1 MTCSS
6 LVVYKLSSHFNLE
19 INPQALAFC
28 GIASLAVNF
37 SAIKM
42 SSYLSPSHY
51 ILLAGLILLASSVA
65 TYYNQYL
72 IHHHTAVP
80 KATPSPITMADTI
93 PADEAEAPDTLDNA
107 EIIENAE
114 PAEDIELTENIEP
127 TDDVEQ
133 VEDIEH
139 TEALEA
145 IPDDTENTVN
155 DVADNTD
162 NIIEEI
168 SEADTEAEESSEE
181 PAEDIAE
188 SVEEDIEETISETSE
203 EKETDVL
210 NNVSEDIADTNDTV
224 EIVNVIADTDDIA
237 ETADVDTDDIIETVT
252 DVADADDTVETANV
266 VADTAEAVD
275 DTTEITDDV
284 SEADETVET
293 TEVIETT
300 ETIEAIEAIEA
311 IETIEENKT
320 DVRII
325 PSPEVIAE
333 IASKDNM
340 DDLLD
345 FAYEQNLAES
355 HDTALYAYKEALE
368 RYSEDS
374 YAPFIAIEMIN
385 ICKSI
390 GAYAEAIDGYK
401 NAMLLPSVKDNPQMQ
416 KEFKNGIIYIEC
428 IIEILGDKNM
438 PDTPLGNI
446 PPQIMKEIELI
457 FAIRKTK

>member
-1 MTCSS
+1 MEFILITIGIMTCSS

-51 ILLAGLILLASSVA
+51 ILLAGLILLASSAA

-80 KATPSPITMADTI
+80 KATPSPIIMADTI

-114 PAEDIELTENIEP
+114 PAEDIELTENIEH

-139 TEALEA
+139 TEALET

-162 NIIEEI
+162 NIIEET

-188 SVEEDIEETISETSE
+188 SVEEDIEETISETPE

-224 EIVNVIADTDDIA
+224 EIVNVTS
-237 ETADVDTDDIIETVT
+237 
-252 DVADADDTVETANV
+252 
-266 VADTAEAVD
+266 DTAEAVD

-284 SEADETVET
+284 IDTIEITDDVSAADETVET

-300 ETIEAIEAIEA
+300 ETIEAIE
-311 IETIEENKT
+311 TIEENKT
-320 DVRII
+320 YVHII

-333 IASKDNM
+333 VASKNNM

-345 FAYEQNLAES
+345 FAYEQNLAEN

>member
-51 ILLAGLILLASSVA
+51 ILLAGLILLASSAA

-80 KATPSPITMADTI
+80 KATPSPIIMADTI

-114 PAEDIELTENIEP
+114 PAEDIELTENIEH

-139 TEALEA
+139 TEALET

-155 DVADNTD
+155 DVSDNTD
-162 NIIEEI
+162 NMIEET

-188 SVEEDIEETISETSE
+188 SVEEDIEETISETPE

-210 NNVSEDIADTNDTV
+210 NNVSEDIADTNETV
-224 EIVNVIADTDDIA
+224 EIVNVTS
-237 ETADVDTDDIIETVT
+237 
-252 DVADADDTVETANV
+252 
-266 VADTAEAVD
+266 DTAEAVD

-284 SEADETVET
+284 IDTIEITDDVSAADETIET

-300 ETIEAIEAIEA
+300 ETIEAIE
-311 IETIEENKT
+311 TIEENKT
-320 DVRII
+320 YVRII

-333 IASKDNM
+333 VASKNNM

-345 FAYEQNLAES
+345 FAYEQNLAEN

>member
-1 MTCSS
+1 MEFILITIGIMTCSS

-51 ILLAGLILLASSVA
+51 ILLAGLILLASSAA

-80 KATPSPITMADTI
+80 KATPSPIIMADTI

-114 PAEDIELTENIEP
+114 PAEDIELTENIEH

-139 TEALEA
+139 TEALET

-162 NIIEEI
+162 NIIEET

-188 SVEEDIEETISETSE
+188 SVEEDIEETISETPE
-203 EKETDVL
+203 EKETNVL

-224 EIVNVIADTDDIA
+224 EIVNVTS
-237 ETADVDTDDIIETVT
+237 
-252 DVADADDTVETANV
+252 
-266 VADTAEAVD
+266 DTAEAVD

-300 ETIEAIEAIEA
+300 ETIEAIE
-311 IETIEENKT
+311 TIEENKT

-333 IASKDNM
+333 VASKNNM

-345 FAYEQNLAES
+345 FAYEQNLAEN

>member
-51 ILLAGLILLASSVA
+51 ILLAGLILLASSAA

-80 KATPSPITMADTI
+80 KATPSPIIMADTI

-114 PAEDIELTENIEP
+114 PAEDIEFTENIEH

-139 TEALEA
+139 TEALET

-162 NIIEEI
+162 NIIEET

-181 PAEDIAE
+181 AAEDIAE
-188 SVEEDIEETISETSE
+188 SVEEDIEETISETPE
-203 EKETDVL
+203 EKETNVL

-224 EIVNVIADTDDIA
+224 EIVNVTS
-237 ETADVDTDDIIETVT
+237 
-252 DVADADDTVETANV
+252 
-266 VADTAEAVD
+266 DTAEAVD

-284 SEADETVET
+284 INTIEITDDVSAADETVET

-300 ETIEAIEAIEA
+300 ETIEAIE
-311 IETIEENKT
+311 TIEENKT
-320 DVRII
+320 YVRII

-333 IASKDNM
+333 VASKNNM

-345 FAYEQNLAES
+345 FAYEQNLAEN

>member
-51 ILLAGLILLASSVA
+51 ILLAGLILLASSAA

-80 KATPSPITMADTI
+80 KATPSPIIMADTI

-114 PAEDIELTENIEP
+114 PAEDIELTENIEH

-139 TEALEA
+139 TEALET

-162 NIIEEI
+162 NIIEET

-188 SVEEDIEETISETSE
+188 SVEEDIEETISETPE

-224 EIVNVIADTDDIA
+224 EIVNVTS
-237 ETADVDTDDIIETVT
+237 
-252 DVADADDTVETANV
+252 
-266 VADTAEAVD
+266 DTAEAVD

-284 SEADETVET
+284 IDTIDITDDVSEADETAET

-300 ETIEAIEAIEA
+300 ETIEAIE
-311 IETIEENKT
+311 TIEENKT
-320 DVRII
+320 YVHII

-333 IASKDNM
+333 VASKNNM

-345 FAYEQNLAES
+345 FAYEQNLAEN

>member
-51 ILLAGLILLASSVA
+51 ILLAGLILLASSAA

-80 KATPSPITMADTI
+80 KATPSPIIMADTI

-114 PAEDIELTENIEP
+114 PAEDIELTENIEH

-139 TEALEA
+139 TEALET

-162 NIIEEI
+162 NIIEET

-188 SVEEDIEETISETSE
+188 SVEEDIEETISETPE

-210 NNVSEDIADTNDTV
+210 NNVSEDIDDTNDTV
-224 EIVNVIADTDDIA
+224 EIVNVTS
-237 ETADVDTDDIIETVT
+237 
-252 DVADADDTVETANV
+252 
-266 VADTAEAVD
+266 DTAEAVD
-275 DTTEITDDV
+275 DTTKITDDVIDTIEITDDV
-284 SEADETVET
+284 SAADETVET

-300 ETIEAIEAIEA
+300 ETIEAIE
-311 IETIEENKT
+311 TIEENKT
-320 DVRII
+320 YVRII

-333 IASKDNM
+333 VASKNNM

-345 FAYEQNLAES
+345 FAYEQNLAEN

>member
-80 KATPSPITMADTI
+80 KATPSPIIMADTI

-114 PAEDIELTENIEP
+114 PAEDIELTENIEH

-139 TEALEA
+139 TEALET

-162 NIIEEI
+162 NMIEET

-188 SVEEDIEETISETSE
+188 SVEEDIEETISETPE

-224 EIVNVIADTDDIA
+224 EIVNVTS
-237 ETADVDTDDIIETVT
+237 
-252 DVADADDTVETANV
+252 
-266 VADTAEAVD
+266 DTAEAVD

-284 SEADETVET
+284 IDTIEITDDVSAADETVET

-300 ETIEAIEAIEA
+300 ETIEAIEAIE
-311 IETIEENKT
+311 TIEENKT
-320 DVRII
+320 YVRIV

-333 IASKDNM
+333 VASKNNM

-345 FAYEQNLAES
+345 FAYEQNLAEN

-390 GAYAEAIDGYK
+390 GAYAEAIGGYK

>member
-51 ILLAGLILLASSVA
+51 ILLAGLILLASSAA

-80 KATPSPITMADTI
+80 KATPSPIIMADTI

-114 PAEDIELTENIEP
+114 PAEDIELTENIEH

-139 TEALEA
+139 TEALET

-162 NIIEEI
+162 NIIEET

-188 SVEEDIEETISETSE
+188 SVEEDIEETISETPE

-210 NNVSEDIADTNDTV
+210 NNVSEYIADTNDTV
-224 EIVNVIADTDDIA
+224 EIVNVTS
-237 ETADVDTDDIIETVT
+237 
-252 DVADADDTVETANV
+252 
-266 VADTAEAVD
+266 DTAEAVD

-300 ETIEAIEAIEA
+300 ETIEAIE
-311 IETIEENKT
+311 TIEENKT

-333 IASKDNM
+333 VASKNNM

-345 FAYEQNLAES
+345 FAYEQNLAEN

>member
-51 ILLAGLILLASSVA
+51 ILLAGLILLASSAA

-80 KATPSPITMADTI
+80 KATPSPIIMADTI

-114 PAEDIELTENIEP
+114 PAEDIELTENIEH

-139 TEALEA
+139 TEALET

-162 NIIEEI
+162 NIIEET

-188 SVEEDIEETISETSE
+188 SVEEDIEETISETPE

-210 NNVSEDIADTNDTV
+210 NNVSEDIDDTNDTV
-224 EIVNVIADTDDIA
+224 EIVNVTS
-237 ETADVDTDDIIETVT
+237 
-252 DVADADDTVETANV
+252 
-266 VADTAEAVD
+266 DTAEAVD

-284 SEADETVET
+284 IDTIEITDDVSAADETVET

-300 ETIEAIEAIEA
+300 ETIEAIETIE
-311 IETIEENKT
+311 ENKDDTKDEEESKTREESLNKTIEENKT
-320 DVRII
+320 YVRII

-333 IASKDNM
+333 VASKNNM

-345 FAYEQNLAES
+345 FAYEQNLAEN

>member
-42 SSYLSPSHY
+42 SSYLSLSHY
-51 ILLAGLILLASSVA
+51 ILLAGLILLASSAA

-80 KATPSPITMADTI
+80 KATPSPIIMADTI

-114 PAEDIELTENIEP
+114 PAEDIELTENIEH

-133 VEDIEH
+133 VEDMEH
-139 TEALEA
+139 TEALET

-162 NIIEEI
+162 NIIEET

-181 PAEDIAE
+181 AAEDIAE
-188 SVEEDIEETISETSE
+188 SVEEDIEETISETPE
-203 EKETDVL
+203 EKETNVL

-224 EIVNVIADTDDIA
+224 EIVNVTS
-237 ETADVDTDDIIETVT
+237 
-252 DVADADDTVETANV
+252 
-266 VADTAEAVD
+266 DTAEAVD

-284 SEADETVET
+284 IDTIEITDDVSAADETVET

-300 ETIEAIEAIEA
+300 ETIEAIE
-311 IETIEENKT
+311 TIEENKT
-320 DVRII
+320 YVRII

-333 IASKDNM
+333 VASKNNM

-345 FAYEQNLAES
+345 FAYEQNLAEN

>member
-51 ILLAGLILLASSVA
+51 ILLAGLILLASSAA

-80 KATPSPITMADTI
+80 KATPSPIIMADTI

-114 PAEDIELTENIEP
+114 PAEDIELTENIEH

-139 TEALEA
+139 TEALET

-162 NIIEEI
+162 NIIEET

-188 SVEEDIEETISETSE
+188 SVEEDIEETISETPE

-224 EIVNVIADTDDIA
+224 EIVNVTS
-237 ETADVDTDDIIETVT
+237 
-252 DVADADDTVETANV
+252 
-266 VADTAEAVD
+266 DTAEAVD

-284 SEADETVET
+284 IDTIDITDDVSEADETAET

-300 ETIEAIEAIEA
+300 EAIEA

-320 DVRII
+320 YVHII

-333 IASKDNM
+333 VASKNNM

-345 FAYEQNLAES
+345 FAYEQNLAEN

>member
-1 MTCSS
+1 MEFMLITIGIMTCSS

-51 ILLAGLILLASSVA
+51 ILLAGLILLASSAA

-80 KATPSPITMADTI
+80 KATPSPIIMADTI

-210 NNVSEDIADTNDTV
+210 NNVSEDIADTNETV

-237 ETADVDTDDIIETVT
+237 ETA
-252 DVADADDTVETANV
+252 
-266 VADTAEAVD
+266 EAVD

-284 SEADETVET
+284 IDTIEITDDVSAADETVET

-300 ETIEAIEAIEA
+300 ETIESIEAIEA

>member
-51 ILLAGLILLASSVA
+51 ILLAGLILLASSAA

-80 KATPSPITMADTI
+80 KATPSPIIMADTI

-114 PAEDIELTENIEP
+114 PAEDIELTENIEH

-139 TEALEA
+139 TEALET

-162 NIIEEI
+162 NMIEET

-181 PAEDIAE
+181 AAEDIAE
-188 SVEEDIEETISETSE
+188 SVEEDIEETISETPE

-224 EIVNVIADTDDIA
+224 EIVNVTS
-237 ETADVDTDDIIETVT
+237 
-252 DVADADDTVETANV
+252 
-266 VADTAEAVD
+266 DTAEAVD

-284 SEADETVET
+284 IDTIEITDDVSAADETVET

-300 ETIEAIEAIEA
+300 ETIEAIEAIE
-311 IETIEENKT
+311 TIEENKT
-320 DVRII
+320 YVRII

-333 IASKDNM
+333 VASKNNM

-345 FAYEQNLAES
+345 FAYEQNLAEN

>member
-1 MTCSS
+1 MEFMLITIGIMTCSS

-51 ILLAGLILLASSVA
+51 ILLAGLILLASSAA

-80 KATPSPITMADTI
+80 KATPSPIIMADTI

-114 PAEDIELTENIEP
+114 PAEDIELTENIEH

-139 TEALEA
+139 TEALET

-162 NIIEEI
+162 NIIEET

-188 SVEEDIEETISETSE
+188 SVEEDIEETISETPE
-203 EKETDVL
+203 EKETNVL

-224 EIVNVIADTDDIA
+224 EIVNVTS
-237 ETADVDTDDIIETVT
+237 
-252 DVADADDTVETANV
+252 
-266 VADTAEAVD
+266 DTAEAVD

-284 SEADETVET
+284 IDTIEITDDVSAANETVET

-300 ETIEAIEAIEA
+300 ETIEAIE
-311 IETIEENKT
+311 TIEENKT
-320 DVRII
+320 YVHII

-333 IASKDNM
+333 VASKNNM

-345 FAYEQNLAES
+345 FAYEQNLAEN

>member
-51 ILLAGLILLASSVA
+51 ILLAGLILLASSAA

-80 KATPSPITMADTI
+80 KATPSPIIMADTI

-114 PAEDIELTENIEP
+114 PAEDIELTENIEH

-139 TEALEA
+139 TEALET

-162 NIIEEI
+162 NIIEET

-188 SVEEDIEETISETSE
+188 SVEEDIEETISETPE

-224 EIVNVIADTDDIA
+224 EIVNVTS
-237 ETADVDTDDIIETVT
+237 
-252 DVADADDTVETANV
+252 
-266 VADTAEAVD
+266 DTAEAVD

-284 SEADETVET
+284 IDTIEITDDVSAADETVET

-300 ETIEAIEAIEA
+300 ETIEAIE
-311 IETIEENKT
+311 TIEENKT
-320 DVRII
+320 YVRII

-333 IASKDNM
+333 VASKNNM

-345 FAYEQNLAES
+345 FAYEQNLAEN

>member
-51 ILLAGLILLASSVA
+51 ILLAGLILLASSAA

-80 KATPSPITMADTI
+80 KATPSPIIMADTI

-210 NNVSEDIADTNDTV
+210 NNVSEDIADTSETA

-237 ETADVDTDDIIETVT
+237 ETA
-252 DVADADDTVETANV
+252 
-266 VADTAEAVD
+266 EAVD
-275 DTTEITDDV
+275 DTTEITDDVIDTIEITDDV

-300 ETIEAIEAIEA
+300 ETIE
-311 IETIEENKT
+311 TIEENKT

-333 IASKDNM
+333 VASKNNM

-345 FAYEQNLAES
+345 FAYEQNLAEN
-355 HDTALYAYKEALE
+355 HDIALYAYKEALE

>member
-51 ILLAGLILLASSVA
+51 ILLAGLILLASSAA

-80 KATPSPITMADTI
+80 KATPSPIIMADTI

-114 PAEDIELTENIEP
+114 PAEDIELTENIEH

-139 TEALEA
+139 TEALET

-162 NIIEEI
+162 NIIEET

-188 SVEEDIEETISETSE
+188 SVEEDIEETISETPE
-203 EKETDVL
+203 EKETNVL

-224 EIVNVIADTDDIA
+224 EIVNVTS
-237 ETADVDTDDIIETVT
+237 
-252 DVADADDTVETANV
+252 
-266 VADTAEAVD
+266 DTAEAVD

-284 SEADETVET
+284 IDTIEITDDVSAADETVET

-300 ETIEAIEAIEA
+300 ETIEAIE
-311 IETIEENKT
+311 TIEENKT
-320 DVRII
+320 YVHII

-333 IASKDNM
+333 VASKNNM

-345 FAYEQNLAES
+345 FAYEQNLAEN

>member
-51 ILLAGLILLASSVA
+51 ILLAGLILLASSAA

-80 KATPSPITMADTI
+80 KATPSPIIMADTI

-114 PAEDIELTENIEP
+114 PAEDIELTENIEH

-139 TEALEA
+139 TEALET

-162 NIIEEI
+162 NMIEET

-188 SVEEDIEETISETSE
+188 SVEEDIEETISETPE

-224 EIVNVIADTDDIA
+224 EIVNVTS
-237 ETADVDTDDIIETVT
+237 
-252 DVADADDTVETANV
+252 
-266 VADTAEAVD
+266 DTAEAVD

-300 ETIEAIEAIEA
+300 ETIEAIEAIE
-311 IETIEENKT
+311 TIEENKT
-320 DVRII
+320 YVRII

-333 IASKDNM
+333 VASKNNM

-345 FAYEQNLAES
+345 FAYEQNLAEN

>member
-1 MTCSS
+1 MEFMLITIGIMTCSS

-51 ILLAGLILLASSVA
+51 ILLAGLILLASSAA

-80 KATPSPITMADTI
+80 KATPSPIIMADTI

-114 PAEDIELTENIEP
+114 PAEDIELTENIEH

-139 TEALEA
+139 TEALET

-162 NIIEEI
+162 NIIEET

-181 PAEDIAE
+181 AAEDIAE
-188 SVEEDIEETISETSE
+188 SVEEDIEETISETPE

-210 NNVSEDIADTNDTV
+210 NNVSEDIADTNETV
-224 EIVNVIADTDDIA
+224 EIVNVTS
-237 ETADVDTDDIIETVT
+237 
-252 DVADADDTVETANV
+252 
-266 VADTAEAVD
+266 DTAEAVD

-284 SEADETVET
+284 IDTIEITDDVSAADETIET

-300 ETIEAIEAIEA
+300 ETIEAIE
-311 IETIEENKT
+311 TIEENKT
-320 DVRII
+320 DVRIV

-333 IASKDNM
+333 VASKNNM

-345 FAYEQNLAES
+345 FAYEQNLAEN

>member
-1 MTCSS
+1 MEFILITIGIMTCSS

-51 ILLAGLILLASSVA
+51 ILLAGLILLASSAA

-80 KATPSPITMADTI
+80 KATPSPIIMADTI

-114 PAEDIELTENIEP
+114 PAEDIELTENIEH

-139 TEALEA
+139 TEALET

-162 NIIEEI
+162 NIIEET

-188 SVEEDIEETISETSE
+188 SVEEDIEETISETPE

-224 EIVNVIADTDDIA
+224 EIVNVTS
-237 ETADVDTDDIIETVT
+237 
-252 DVADADDTVETANV
+252 
-266 VADTAEAVD
+266 DTAEAVD

-300 ETIEAIEAIEA
+300 ETIEAIEAIE
-311 IETIEENKT
+311 TIEENKT
-320 DVRII
+320 YVRII

-333 IASKDNM
+333 VASKNNM

-345 FAYEQNLAES
+345 FAYEQNLAEN

>member
-1 MTCSS
+1 MEFMLITIGIMTCSS

-51 ILLAGLILLASSVA
+51 ILLAGLILLASSAA

-80 KATPSPITMADTI
+80 KATPSPIIMADTI

-114 PAEDIELTENIEP
+114 PAEDIELTENIEH

-139 TEALEA
+139 TEALET

-162 NIIEEI
+162 NIIEET

-188 SVEEDIEETISETSE
+188 SVEEDIEETISETPE

-210 NNVSEDIADTNDTV
+210 NNVSEDIADTNETV
-224 EIVNVIADTDDIA
+224 EIVNVTS
-237 ETADVDTDDIIETVT
+237 
-252 DVADADDTVETANV
+252 
-266 VADTAEAVD
+266 DTAEAVD

-284 SEADETVET
+284 IDTIEITDDVSAADETIET

-300 ETIEAIEAIEA
+300 ETIEA

-333 IASKDNM
+333 VASKNNM

-345 FAYEQNLAES
+345 FAYEQNLAEN

>member
-1 MTCSS
+1 MEFMLITIGIMTCSS

-51 ILLAGLILLASSVA
+51 ILLAGLILLASSAA

-80 KATPSPITMADTI
+80 KATPSPIIMADTI

-114 PAEDIELTENIEP
+114 PAEDIELTENIEH

-139 TEALEA
+139 TEALET

-155 DVADNTD
+155 DIADNTD
-162 NIIEEI
+162 NIIEET

-181 PAEDIAE
+181 AAEDIAE
-188 SVEEDIEETISETSE
+188 SVEEDIEETISETPE
-203 EKETDVL
+203 EKETNVL

-224 EIVNVIADTDDIA
+224 EIVNVTS
-237 ETADVDTDDIIETVT
+237 
-252 DVADADDTVETANV
+252 
-266 VADTAEAVD
+266 DTAEAVD

-284 SEADETVET
+284 INTIEITDDVSAADETVET

-300 ETIEAIEAIEA
+300 ETIEAIE
-311 IETIEENKT
+311 TIEENKT
-320 DVRII
+320 YVRIV

-333 IASKDNM
+333 VASKNNM

-345 FAYEQNLAES
+345 FAYEQNLAEN

>member
-37 SAIKM
+37 SAIKI

-51 ILLAGLILLASSVA
+51 ILLAGLILLASSAA

-80 KATPSPITMADTI
+80 KATPSPIIMADTI

-114 PAEDIELTENIEP
+114 PAEDIEFTENIEH

-139 TEALEA
+139 TEALET

-162 NIIEEI
+162 NIIEET

-188 SVEEDIEETISETSE
+188 SVEEDIEETISETPE
-203 EKETDVL
+203 EKETNVL

-224 EIVNVIADTDDIA
+224 EIVNVTS
-237 ETADVDTDDIIETVT
+237 
-252 DVADADDTVETANV
+252 
-266 VADTAEAVD
+266 DTAEAVD
-275 DTTEITDDV
+275 DTTEITDDVIDTIEITDDV

-300 ETIEAIEAIEA
+300 EAIEA

-320 DVRII
+320 YVRII

-333 IASKDNM
+333 VASKNNM

-345 FAYEQNLAES
+345 FAYEQNLAEN

>member
-1 MTCSS
+1 MEFMLITIGIMTCSS

-51 ILLAGLILLASSVA
+51 ILLAGLILLASSAA

-80 KATPSPITMADTI
+80 KATPSPIIMADTI

-114 PAEDIELTENIEP
+114 PAEDIELTENIEH

-139 TEALEA
+139 TEALET

-162 NIIEEI
+162 NIIEET

-181 PAEDIAE
+181 AAEDIAE
-188 SVEEDIEETISETSE
+188 SVEEDIEETISETPE

-224 EIVNVIADTDDIA
+224 EIVNVTS
-237 ETADVDTDDIIETVT
+237 
-252 DVADADDTVETANV
+252 
-266 VADTAEAVD
+266 DTAEAVD

-300 ETIEAIEAIEA
+300 ETIEAIE
-311 IETIEENKT
+311 TIEENKT

-333 IASKDNM
+333 VASKNNM

-345 FAYEQNLAES
+345 FAYEQNLAEN

>member
-51 ILLAGLILLASSVA
+51 ILLAGLILLASSAA

-80 KATPSPITMADTI
+80 KATPSPIIMADTI

-114 PAEDIELTENIEP
+114 PAEDIELTENIEH

-139 TEALEA
+139 TEALET

-155 DVADNTD
+155 DVSDNTD
-162 NIIEEI
+162 NMIEET

-188 SVEEDIEETISETSE
+188 SVEEDIEETISETPE

-224 EIVNVIADTDDIA
+224 EIVNVTS
-237 ETADVDTDDIIETVT
+237 
-252 DVADADDTVETANV
+252 
-266 VADTAEAVD
+266 DTAEAVD

-284 SEADETVET
+284 IDTIEITDDVSAADETVET

-300 ETIEAIEAIEA
+300 ETIEAIEAIE
-311 IETIEENKT
+311 TIEENKT
-320 DVRII
+320 YVRII

-333 IASKDNM
+333 VASKNNM

-345 FAYEQNLAES
+345 FAYEQNLAEN

-374 YAPFIAIEMIN
+374 YAPFIVIEMIN

-438 PDTPLGNI
+438 LDTPLGNI

>member
-51 ILLAGLILLASSVA
+51 ILLAGLILLASSAA

-80 KATPSPITMADTI
+80 KATPSPIIMADTI

-114 PAEDIELTENIEP
+114 PAEDIELTENIEH

-139 TEALEA
+139 TEALET

-162 NIIEEI
+162 NMIEEI

-188 SVEEDIEETISETSE
+188 SVEEDIEETISETPE
-203 EKETDVL
+203 EKETNVL

-224 EIVNVIADTDDIA
+224 EIVNVTS
-237 ETADVDTDDIIETVT
+237 
-252 DVADADDTVETANV
+252 
-266 VADTAEAVD
+266 DTAEAVD

-300 ETIEAIEAIEA
+300 ETIEAIE
-311 IETIEENKT
+311 TIEENKT

-333 IASKDNM
+333 VASKNNM

-345 FAYEQNLAES
+345 FAYEQNLAEN

>member
-1 MTCSS
+1 MTFSS

-51 ILLAGLILLASSVA
+51 ILLAGLILLASSAA

-80 KATPSPITMADTI
+80 KATPSPIIMADTI

-114 PAEDIELTENIEP
+114 PAEDIELTENIEH

-139 TEALEA
+139 TEALET

-155 DVADNTD
+155 DIADNTD
-162 NIIEEI
+162 NIIEET

-188 SVEEDIEETISETSE
+188 SVEEDIEETISETPE

-210 NNVSEDIADTNDTV
+210 NNVSEDIADTNETV
-224 EIVNVIADTDDIA
+224 EIVNVTS
-237 ETADVDTDDIIETVT
+237 
-252 DVADADDTVETANV
+252 
-266 VADTAEAVD
+266 DTAEAVD

-284 SEADETVET
+284 IDTIEITDDVSAADETIET

-300 ETIEAIEAIEA
+300 ETIEAIE
-311 IETIEENKT
+311 TIEENKT
-320 DVRII
+320 YVRII

-333 IASKDNM
+333 VASKNNM

-345 FAYEQNLAES
+345 FAYEQNLAEN

>member
-51 ILLAGLILLASSVA
+51 ILLAGLILLASSAA

-80 KATPSPITMADTI
+80 KATPSPIIMADTI

-114 PAEDIELTENIEP
+114 PAEDIELTENIEH

-139 TEALEA
+139 TEALET

-162 NIIEEI
+162 NIIEET

-188 SVEEDIEETISETSE
+188 SVEEDIEETISETPE
-203 EKETDVL
+203 EKETNVL

-224 EIVNVIADTDDIA
+224 EIVNVTS
-237 ETADVDTDDIIETVT
+237 
-252 DVADADDTVETANV
+252 
-266 VADTAEAVD
+266 DTAEAVD

-293 TEVIETT
+293 TEVIET
-300 ETIEAIEAIEA
+300 
-311 IETIEENKT
+311 IEENKT
-320 DVRII
+320 YVRII

-333 IASKDNM
+333 VASKNNM

-345 FAYEQNLAES
+345 FAYEQNLAEN

>member
-51 ILLAGLILLASSVA
+51 ILLAGLILLASSAA

-80 KATPSPITMADTI
+80 KATPSPIIMADTI

-114 PAEDIELTENIEP
+114 PAEDIELTENIEH

-139 TEALEA
+139 TEALET

-162 NIIEEI
+162 NIIEET

-181 PAEDIAE
+181 PAEDIA
-188 SVEEDIEETISETSE
+188 
-203 EKETDVL
+203 
-210 NNVSEDIADTNDTV
+210 DTNDTV
-224 EIVNVIADTDDIA
+224 EIVNVTS
-237 ETADVDTDDIIETVT
+237 
-252 DVADADDTVETANV
+252 
-266 VADTAEAVD
+266 DTAEAVD
-275 DTTEITDDV
+275 DTTEITDDVIDTIEITDDV

-300 ETIEAIEAIEA
+300 ETIEAIE
-311 IETIEENKT
+311 TIEENKT

-333 IASKDNM
+333 VASKNNM

-345 FAYEQNLAES
+345 FAYEQNLAEN

>member
-51 ILLAGLILLASSVA
+51 ILLAGLILLASSAA

-80 KATPSPITMADTI
+80 KATPSPIIMADTI

-114 PAEDIELTENIEP
+114 PAEDIELTENIEH

-139 TEALEA
+139 TEALET

-155 DVADNTD
+155 DIADNTD
-162 NIIEEI
+162 NIIEET

-188 SVEEDIEETISETSE
+188 SVEEDIEETISETPE

-210 NNVSEDIADTNDTV
+210 NNVSEDIADTNETV
-224 EIVNVIADTDDIA
+224 EIVNVTS
-237 ETADVDTDDIIETVT
+237 
-252 DVADADDTVETANV
+252 
-266 VADTAEAVD
+266 DTAEAVD

-284 SEADETVET
+284 IDTIEITDDVSAADETVET

-300 ETIEAIEAIEA
+300 ETIEA

-333 IASKDNM
+333 VASKNNM

-345 FAYEQNLAES
+345 FAYEQNLAEN

>member
-51 ILLAGLILLASSVA
+51 ILLAGLILLASSAA

-80 KATPSPITMADTI
+80 KATPSPIIMADTI

-114 PAEDIELTENIEP
+114 PAEDIELTENIEH

-139 TEALEA
+139 TEALET

-162 NIIEEI
+162 NIIEET

-188 SVEEDIEETISETSE
+188 SVEEDIEETISETPE

-224 EIVNVIADTDDIA
+224 EIVNVTS
-237 ETADVDTDDIIETVT
+237 
-252 DVADADDTVETANV
+252 
-266 VADTAEAVD
+266 DTAEAVD

-284 SEADETVET
+284 IDTIEITDEVSAADETVET

-300 ETIEAIEAIEA
+300 ETIEAIE
-311 IETIEENKT
+311 TIEENKT
-320 DVRII
+320 YVHII

-333 IASKDNM
+333 VASKNNM

-345 FAYEQNLAES
+345 FAYEQNLAEN

>member
-51 ILLAGLILLASSVA
+51 ILLAGLILLASSAA

-80 KATPSPITMADTI
+80 KATPSPIIMADTI

-114 PAEDIELTENIEP
+114 PAEDIELTENIEH

-139 TEALEA
+139 TEALET

-162 NIIEEI
+162 NIIEET

-188 SVEEDIEETISETSE
+188 SVEEDIEETISETPE

-224 EIVNVIADTDDIA
+224 EIVNVTS
-237 ETADVDTDDIIETVT
+237 
-252 DVADADDTVETANV
+252 
-266 VADTAEAVD
+266 DTAEAVD

-300 ETIEAIEAIEA
+300 ETIEAIE
-311 IETIEENKT
+311 TIEKNKT
-320 DVRII
+320 YVCII

-333 IASKDNM
+333 VASKNNM

-345 FAYEQNLAES
+345 FAYEQNLAEN

>member
-51 ILLAGLILLASSVA
+51 ILLAGLILLASSAA

-80 KATPSPITMADTI
+80 KATPSPIIMADTI

-114 PAEDIELTENIEP
+114 PAEDIELTENIEH

-139 TEALEA
+139 TEALET

-162 NIIEEI
+162 NIIEET

-188 SVEEDIEETISETSE
+188 SVEEDIEETISETPE

-224 EIVNVIADTDDIA
+224 EIVNVTS
-237 ETADVDTDDIIETVT
+237 
-252 DVADADDTVETANV
+252 
-266 VADTAEAVD
+266 DTAEAVD
-275 DTTEITDDV
+275 DTIEITDDV
-284 SEADETVET
+284 SAANETVET

-300 ETIEAIEAIEA
+300 ETIEAIE
-311 IETIEENKT
+311 TIEENKT
-320 DVRII
+320 YVHII

-333 IASKDNM
+333 VASKNNM

-345 FAYEQNLAES
+345 FAYEQNLAEN

>member
-51 ILLAGLILLASSVA
+51 ILLAGLILLASSAA

-80 KATPSPITMADTI
+80 KATPSPIIMADTI

-114 PAEDIELTENIEP
+114 PAEDIEH

-139 TEALEA
+139 TEALET

-162 NIIEEI
+162 NIIEET
-168 SEADTEAEESSEE
+168 SEADTEAEKSSEE

-188 SVEEDIEETISETSE
+188 SVEEDIEETISETPE
-203 EKETDVL
+203 EKETNVL

-224 EIVNVIADTDDIA
+224 EIVNVTS
-237 ETADVDTDDIIETVT
+237 
-252 DVADADDTVETANV
+252 
-266 VADTAEAVD
+266 DTAEAVD

-300 ETIEAIEAIEA
+300 ETIEAIE
-311 IETIEENKT
+311 TIEENKT

-333 IASKDNM
+333 VASKNNM

-345 FAYEQNLAES
+345 FAYEQNLAEN

>member
-51 ILLAGLILLASSVA
+51 ILLAGLILLASSAA

-80 KATPSPITMADTI
+80 KATPSPIIMADTI

-114 PAEDIELTENIEP
+114 PAEDIELTENIEH

-139 TEALEA
+139 TEALET

-155 DVADNTD
+155 DVSDNTD
-162 NIIEEI
+162 NIIEET

-188 SVEEDIEETISETSE
+188 SVEEDIEETISETPE
-203 EKETDVL
+203 EKETNVL
-210 NNVSEDIADTNDTV
+210 NNISEDIADTNDTV
-224 EIVNVIADTDDIA
+224 EIVNVTS
-237 ETADVDTDDIIETVT
+237 
-252 DVADADDTVETANV
+252 
-266 VADTAEAVD
+266 DTAEAVD

-284 SEADETVET
+284 IDTIEITDDVSAADETVET

-300 ETIEAIEAIEA
+300 ETIEAIE
-311 IETIEENKT
+311 TIEENKT
-320 DVRII
+320 YVRIV

-333 IASKDNM
+333 VASKNNM

-345 FAYEQNLAES
+345 FAYEQNLAEN

>member
-51 ILLAGLILLASSVA
+51 ILLAGLILLASSAA

-80 KATPSPITMADTI
+80 KATPSPIIMADTI

-114 PAEDIELTENIEP
+114 PAEDIELTENIEH

-133 VEDIEH
+133 AEDIEH
-139 TEALEA
+139 TEALET

-162 NIIEEI
+162 NIIEET
-168 SEADTEAEESSEE
+168 SEADTEAEESIEE

-188 SVEEDIEETISETSE
+188 SVEEDIEETISETPE

-224 EIVNVIADTDDIA
+224 EIVNVTS
-237 ETADVDTDDIIETVT
+237 
-252 DVADADDTVETANV
+252 
-266 VADTAEAVD
+266 DTAEAVD

-300 ETIEAIEAIEA
+300 ETIEAIE
-311 IETIEENKT
+311 TIEENKT
-320 DVRII
+320 YVRII

-333 IASKDNM
+333 VASKNNM

-345 FAYEQNLAES
+345 FAYEQNLAEN

>member
-51 ILLAGLILLASSVA
+51 ILLAGLILLASSAA

-80 KATPSPITMADTI
+80 KATPSPIIMADTI

-114 PAEDIELTENIEP
+114 PAEDIELTENIEH

-139 TEALEA
+139 TEALET

-162 NIIEEI
+162 NIIEET

-181 PAEDIAE
+181 AAEDIAE
-188 SVEEDIEETISETSE
+188 SVEEDIEETISETPE

-224 EIVNVIADTDDIA
+224 EIVNVTS
-237 ETADVDTDDIIETVT
+237 
-252 DVADADDTVETANV
+252 
-266 VADTAEAVD
+266 DTAEAVD

-300 ETIEAIEAIEA
+300 ETIEAIE
-311 IETIEENKT
+311 TIEENKT

-333 IASKDNM
+333 VASKNNM

-345 FAYEQNLAES
+345 FAYEQNLAEN

-438 PDTPLGNI
+438 LDTPLGNI

>member
-1 MTCSS
+1 MTCGS

-51 ILLAGLILLASSVA
+51 ILLAGLILLASSAA

-80 KATPSPITMADTI
+80 KATPSPIIMADTI

-114 PAEDIELTENIEP
+114 PAEDIELTENIEH

-139 TEALEA
+139 TEALET

-162 NIIEEI
+162 NIIEET

-188 SVEEDIEETISETSE
+188 SVEEDIEETISETPE
-203 EKETDVL
+203 EKETNVL

-224 EIVNVIADTDDIA
+224 EIVNVTS
-237 ETADVDTDDIIETVT
+237 
-252 DVADADDTVETANV
+252 
-266 VADTAEAVD
+266 DTAEAVD

-300 ETIEAIEAIEA
+300 ETIEAIE
-311 IETIEENKT
+311 TIEENKT

-333 IASKDNM
+333 VASKNNM

-345 FAYEQNLAES
+345 FAYEQNLAEN

>member
-51 ILLAGLILLASSVA
+51 ILLAGLILLASSAA

-80 KATPSPITMADTI
+80 KATPSPIIMADTI

-114 PAEDIELTENIEP
+114 PAEDIELTENIEH

-139 TEALEA
+139 TEALET

-162 NIIEEI
+162 NIIEET

-181 PAEDIAE
+181 AAEDIAE
-188 SVEEDIEETISETSE
+188 SVEEGIEETISETPE
-203 EKETDVL
+203 EKETNVL

-224 EIVNVIADTDDIA
+224 EIVNVTS
-237 ETADVDTDDIIETVT
+237 
-252 DVADADDTVETANV
+252 
-266 VADTAEAVD
+266 DTAEAVD

-300 ETIEAIEAIEA
+300 ETIEAIE
-311 IETIEENKT
+311 TIEENKT

-333 IASKDNM
+333 VASKNNM

-345 FAYEQNLAES
+345 FAYEQNLAEN

>member
-51 ILLAGLILLASSVA
+51 ILLAGLILLASSAA

-80 KATPSPITMADTI
+80 KATPSPIIMADTI

-114 PAEDIELTENIEP
+114 PAEDIELTENIEH

-139 TEALEA
+139 TEALET

-162 NIIEEI
+162 NMIEET

-188 SVEEDIEETISETSE
+188 SVEEDIEETISETPE

-224 EIVNVIADTDDIA
+224 EIVNVTS
-237 ETADVDTDDIIETVT
+237 
-252 DVADADDTVETANV
+252 
-266 VADTAEAVD
+266 DTAEAVD

-284 SEADETVET
+284 IDTIEITDDVSAADETVET

-300 ETIEAIEAIEA
+300 ETIEAIE
-311 IETIEENKT
+311 TIEENKT
-320 DVRII
+320 YVRII

-333 IASKDNM
+333 VASKNNM

-345 FAYEQNLAES
+345 FAYEQNLAEN